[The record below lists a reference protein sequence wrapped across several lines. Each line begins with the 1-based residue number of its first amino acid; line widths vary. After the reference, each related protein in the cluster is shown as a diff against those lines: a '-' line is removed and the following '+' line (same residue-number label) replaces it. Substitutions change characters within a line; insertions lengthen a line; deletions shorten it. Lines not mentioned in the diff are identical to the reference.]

1 MTSTSKSNAPSA
13 SSFKSLNLTSLPK
26 LLLLEVVRLLDAQ
39 SRKQLRLTN
48 KLLRHTADELVT
60 CIPYGTAPECCNPVQ
75 LESVAKRWPSI
86 KIIELF
92 FAETLD
98 ETIDDEVDEEI
109 TDAIECLLRTKWTAI
124 EEIKFPEATFN
135 SRVPAYTNISGA
147 QALAACTVSWG
158 RLRKL
163 KMQGAVMPE
172 GLDVLA
178 THGAF
183 PS

>member
-124 EEIKFPEATFN
+124 EEIKLDNQSLLFSKKFFTE
-135 SRVPAYTNISGA
+135 
-147 QALAACTVSWG
+147 
-158 RLRKL
+158 RKRY
-163 KMQGAVMPE
+163 
-172 GLDVLA
+172 
-178 THGAF
+178 
-183 PS
+183 